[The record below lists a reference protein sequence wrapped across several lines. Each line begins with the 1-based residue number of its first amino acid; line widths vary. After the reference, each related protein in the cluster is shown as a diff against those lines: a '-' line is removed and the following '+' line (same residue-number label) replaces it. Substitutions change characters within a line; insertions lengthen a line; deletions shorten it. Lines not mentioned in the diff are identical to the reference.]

1 MIIECVCLHLSVSV
15 SVTVSVSESVFV
27 SVCISG
33 QSPYFGCDIFSGFSG
48 T

>member
-15 SVTVSVSESVFV
+15 SVTVSVSVFV

-33 QSPYFGCDIFSGFSG
+33 QSPYSGCDIFSGFSG